1 MKYPLLTLC
10 ALALTCSAS
19 EHAHSQCSG
28 HDHAAE
34 HKHEHAAAEHG
45 HDAHSQCSGHDHAA
59 EHKHEHTA
67 AEHGHD
73 AHSQCSGHDHAAEHK
88 HEHTAAEHGHD
99 AHSQCSGHDHAA
111 EHKHEH
117 TAAEHGHDAHSQCS
131 GHDHAAERKHDD
143 HSNCSGHDHG
153 AEGASGGGVIMVQA
167 DARSR
172 HILNMQVEEVPAT
185 SLALTHSL
193 YGYLTVPE
201 HATETYALPCA
212 GRISLRV
219 KSAQQVHK
227 GDILYTV
234 EAPAISEQIT
244 ELQKIEANI
253 DRCTEEIAAV
263 ESRVAR
269 LHGVGT
275 RNSDLE
281 EQLKFKKAELG
292 QLTREEKTAK
302 ARLRML
308 AMGAELEQK
317 DGIYTLVVKAEKEG
331 TVRNVGISQGSWG
344 EQGAAVITMTNVDAM
359 EIVGTLYGSDMPRIS
374 EIRAIIPV
382 GRENVALKGTWRL
395 AEQVDAAKQTRSIY
409 FTPES
414 LPAGALAGKLC
425 RLDLYDS
432 HAEEGTVSIPDT
444 AVVKVGVDDVVF
456 VEVGE
461 GQYAMLKVRA
471 GESRR
476 GMTPVSGLTP
486 GQKIVVKGGYELK
499 YILPGEGQKKKA
511 GHFHADG
518 KFHEGEEH

>member
-1 MKYPLLTLC
+1 H
-10 ALALTCSAS
+10 AAEAHDHADHSA
-19 EHAHSQCSG
+19 CSG

-34 HKHEHAAAEHG
+34 HKHDQAAEA
-45 HDAHSQCSGHDHAA
+45 HDHADHSACSGHDHAA
-59 EHKHEHTA
+59 EHKHDHA
-67 AEHGHD
+67 AEAHD
-73 AHSQCSGHDHAAEHK
+73 HADHSGCSGHDHSSAP
-88 HEHTAAEHGHD
+88 
-99 AHSQCSGHDHAA
+99 C
-111 EHKHEH
+111 
-117 TAAEHGHDAHSQCS
+117 
-131 GHDHAAERKHDD
+131 
-143 HSNCSGHDHG
+143 
-153 AEGASGGGVIMVQA
+153 SGGGIIIVQA

-172 HILNMQVEEVPAT
+172 HILNMQIEEVPAT
-185 SLALTHSL
+185 SLALTNSL

-227 GDILYTV
+227 GDVLYTV
-234 EAPAISEQIT
+234 ESPTISEQVT
-244 ELQKIEANI
+244 DLQKIEANI
-253 DRCTEEIAAV
+253 ARCTEEIAAV
-263 ESRVAR
+263 EARVAR
-269 LHGVGT
+269 LHGIGT

-292 QLTREEKTAK
+292 QLTREESTAR

-308 AMGAELEQK
+308 AMGAELEEK
-317 DGIYTLVVKAEKEG
+317 DGIYTLVVKAEKDG

-344 EQGAAVITMTNVDAM
+344 EQGSAVITMTNVEAM
-359 EIVGTLYGSDMPRIS
+359 EIVATLYGSDLPRIS
-374 EIRAIIPV
+374 EVRATIPI

-425 RLDLYDS
+425 RLDLYDNQT
-432 HAEEGTVSIPDT
+432 AESTVSIPDT

-456 VEVGE
+456 VEIGE
-461 GQYAMLKVRA
+461 GQYGMVKVRA

-499 YILPGEGQKKKA
+499 YILPGEGEKKKA

-518 KFHEGEEH
+518 KFHEGEDH

>member
-34 HKHEHAAAEHG
+34 HKHEHA
-45 HDAHSQCSGHDHAA
+45 
-59 EHKHEHTA
+59 
-67 AEHGHD
+67 
-73 AHSQCSGHDHAAEHK
+73 
-88 HEHTAAEHGHD
+88 AAEHGHD

>member
-1 MKYPLLTLC
+1 MKYPFLTLC
-10 ALALTCSAS
+10 ALALTCPAA
-19 EHAHSQCSG
+19 EHAHSTCSG
-28 HDHAAE
+28 HDHATE
-34 HKHEHAAAEHG
+34 HRHEHAAEHQ
-45 HDAHSQCSGHDHAA
+45 HDTHSTCSGHDHAT
-59 EHKHEHTA
+59 EHQHEHA
-67 AEHGHD
+67 AEHQHD
-73 AHSQCSGHDHAAEHK
+73 AHSTCSGHGAA
-88 HEHTAAEHGHD
+88 G
-99 AHSQCSGHDHAA
+99 S
-111 EHKHEH
+111 
-117 TAAEHGHDAHSQCS
+117 
-131 GHDHAAERKHDD
+131 
-143 HSNCSGHDHG
+143 
-153 AEGASGGGVIMVQA
+153 SGGGVVIVQA

-185 SLALTHSL
+185 SLALTNSL

-201 HATETYALPCA
+201 HATEMYALPCA

-219 KSAQQVHK
+219 KSAQQVRK

-234 EAPAISEQIT
+234 ESPAVSEQIT
-244 ELQKIEANI
+244 ELQKIESNI
-253 DRCTEEIAAV
+253 DRCTEEISAV
-263 ESRVAR
+263 EARVAR
-269 LHGVGT
+269 LHSIGT

-292 QLTREEKTAK
+292 QLTREEKTAQS
-302 ARLRML
+302 RLRML
-308 AMGAELEQK
+308 AMGAELQEN
-317 DGIYTLVVKAEKEG
+317 DGIYTLVVKAQKDG

-344 EQGAAVITMTNVDAM
+344 EQGAAVITMTNVEAM
-359 EIVGTLYGSDMPRIS
+359 EIVATLYGSDMPRIS
-374 EIRAIIPV
+374 EVRAIIPI
-382 GRENVALKGTWRL
+382 GRENVAMKGTWRL

-432 HAEEGTVSIPDT
+432 QAEEGTISIPDT

-461 GQYAMLKVRA
+461 GQFAMVKVRA

-518 KFHEGEEH
+518 KFHEGEDH

>member
-10 ALALTCSAS
+10 TLALACSAS
-19 EHAHSQCSG
+19 EHSHSACSGHDHAAGPKHEHAAAEHAHDAHSACSGHDHAAGTHEHDAHSTCSG

-34 HKHEHAAAEHG
+34 HKDKHAAGTHE
-45 HDAHSQCSGHDHAA
+45 HDAHSTCSGHNHAA
-59 EHKHEHTA
+59 EHKHEHA
-67 AEHGHD
+67 AGTHEHD
-73 AHSQCSGHDHAAEHK
+73 AHSTCSGHA
-88 HEHTAAEHGHD
+88 HG
-99 AHSQCSGHDHAA
+99 S
-111 EHKHEH
+111 EV
-117 TAAEHGHDAHSQCS
+117 
-131 GHDHAAERKHDD
+131 
-143 HSNCSGHDHG
+143 
-153 AEGASGGGVIMVQA
+153 ASGGGVVIVQA

-172 HILNMQVEEVPAT
+172 HILNMQVETVPAT

-227 GDILYTV
+227 GDTLYTV
-234 EAPAISEQIT
+234 EAPAISGQIT

-292 QLTREEKTAK
+292 QLTREEKTAQ

-317 DGIYTLVVKAEKEG
+317 DGIYTLVVKAEKDG

-359 EIVGTLYGSDMPRIS
+359 EIVATLYGSDMPRVA

-432 HAEEGTVSIPDT
+432 QAEEGTVSIPDT

-461 GQYAMLKVRA
+461 GKYAMVKVRA